1 MLTAGTRSHA
11 ARHKR
16 KGTDSQ
22 NIVLQAR
29 ALLAKWPSMTISFS
43 KHIAFTFTKILSVES
58 QCHLDNDCFIVRNS
72 YTADK
77 HFVYLLYFYLIT
89 LLT

>member
-22 NIVLQAR
+22 DIVLQTR

-43 KHIAFTFTKILSVES
+43 KHIAFYIHKNPKRRIPMSF
-58 QCHLDNDCFIVRNS
+58 R
-72 YTADK
+72 
-77 HFVYLLYFYLIT
+77 
-89 LLT
+89 